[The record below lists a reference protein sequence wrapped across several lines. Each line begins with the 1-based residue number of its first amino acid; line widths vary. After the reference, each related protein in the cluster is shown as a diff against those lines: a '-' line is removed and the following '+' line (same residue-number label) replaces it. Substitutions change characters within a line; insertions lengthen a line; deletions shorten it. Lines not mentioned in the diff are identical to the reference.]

1 MFKVGIVG
9 AGNMGQAILKGLIKT
24 SMFKPQEIVIF
35 DIDKQKVE
43 EMVNTY
49 EVAAATDIRNL
60 VNLSETVFICVK
72 PKDFETSIMPAREF
86 FRENHTVVSVMAGIK
101 ISQIKQVVNR
111 GYIVRTMPNTPALIG
126 EGVVGVAYDFEDDGI
141 KQKVRSVL
149 SSLGLVV
156 EVDEPLLDTITG
168 LSGSGPAYVFLF
180 IDALAQGG
188 VKMGLSY
195 QQALQVA
202 TQTVVGSAKLLKETG
217 EHPAVLRDRV
227 TSPAGTTIYGIHEL
241 ERRGLRDAVI
251 SAVEAATKRSREL
264 SDKP

>member
-9 AGNMGQAILKGLIKT
+9 AGNMGQAIVKGLIKT

-35 DIDKQKVE
+35 DIDRQKVE

-60 VNLSETVFICVK
+60 VDLSEIFFICVK
-72 PKDFETSIMPAREF
+72 PKDFESSIIPAKKF
-86 FRENHTVVSVMAGIK
+86 FRESHIIISVMAGIK
-101 ISQIKQVVNR
+101 ISQIRKVVER

-126 EGVVGVAYDFEDDGI
+126 EGVVGVAYDFDDTQI
-141 KQKVRSVL
+141 RRRVKSVL

-156 EVDEPLLDTITG
+156 EVDEYLLDTITG

-195 QQALQVA
+195 QQALEISI
-202 TQTVVGSAKLLKETG
+202 QTVVGAAKLLKESK
-217 EHPAVLRDRV
+217 EHPAILRDRV

-251 SAVEAATKRSREL
+251 SAVEAATNRSKEL
-264 SDKP
+264 SDKN